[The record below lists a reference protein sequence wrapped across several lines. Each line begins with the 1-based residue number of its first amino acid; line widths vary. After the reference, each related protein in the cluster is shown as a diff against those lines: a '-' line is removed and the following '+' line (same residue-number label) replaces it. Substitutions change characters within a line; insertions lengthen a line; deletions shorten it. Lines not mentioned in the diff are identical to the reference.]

1 MNDEHPESG
10 YVDDDAVEYGL
21 ESAFTDIEILR
32 TTDYN
37 VVARGRRYGR
47 WWLLKG
53 LPPGKSESA
62 ALQRRLKK
70 EFELHSRLR
79 HQAIPMAVALE
90 NVGHL
95 GLCIVMEWIEG
106 ETLSKTLDSRKLKR
120 NERRE
125 IMRNIVAAVSYI
137 HSMGIAHRDLKP
149 ANIMLRKS
157 GQGIALIDFGLA
169 DSDDYAEMKQPAGTA
184 GFISPEQMEN
194 GGTDPADDV
203 FSLGMIMKLLC
214 PEYKSLSRK
223 CTAPRAQRPADAG
236 KIAAALDRR
245 KQRPR
250 ILFYTLIAILCVVS
264 AILAY
269 TVYSLS
275 DISKAERR
283 KVTEIAEDN
292 SENRRKASELEDSMT
307 TMGYRLSEA
316 EARQAEAHL
325 KQAEAEMRQ
334 AEAESRLAEIA
345 NHDRLKQETIKE
357 GMRMI
362 DMLTARYD
370 SERGTHLSA
379 GDAEKLMAL
388 QTELQKD
395 FQNKL
400 GGFSTMIDSR
410 DLSNQEKKL
419 INSELQNYFAIAFNN
434 YYQKWL
440 RKVYPTLE

>member
-1 MNDEHPESG
+1 MNEEHPESG
-10 YVDDDAVEYGL
+10 YIDDDEVEYGL

-37 VVARGRRYGR
+37 VVGRGRRYGR

-53 LPPGKSESA
+53 LPPAKSDSA

-203 FSLGMIMKLLC
+203 FSLGIIMKLLC

-236 KIAAALDRR
+236 KVAEALERR

-250 ILFYTLIAILCVVS
+250 ILFFVLIAVLCFVS
-264 AILAY
+264 AFLAY

-275 DISKAERR
+275 DISRTERR
-283 KVTEIAEDN
+283 KVTEIAKD
-292 SENRRKASELEDSMT
+292 SRENREKASELADSLT
-307 TMGYRLSEA
+307 TMAYRLSEA
-316 EARQAEAHL
+316 EARQSEAHAR
-325 KQAEAEMRQ
+325 QAEAEMRQ
-334 AEAESRLAEIA
+334 AEAESRLAEITS
-345 NHDRLKQETIKE
+345 HDQLIQETIKE
-357 GMRMI
+357 GMRII
-362 DMLTARYD
+362 DLLTAGYD
-370 SERGTHLSA
+370 SERGARLMA
-379 GDAEKLMAL
+379 GEGEKLMAL

-395 FQNKL
+395 FQNRL
-400 GGFSTMIDSR
+400 NSFSASIESR
-410 DLSNQEKKL
+410 NLSNQEKKL
-419 INSELQNYFAIAFNN
+419 INSELQNYFAVTFNN

-440 RKVYPTLE
+440 RKVYPNLE

>member
-1 MNDEHPESG
+1 MNEEHPESG
-10 YVDDDAVEYGL
+10 YIDDDEVEYGL

-37 VVARGRRYGR
+37 VVGRGRRYGR

-203 FSLGMIMKLLC
+203 FSLGIIMKLLC

-236 KIAAALDRR
+236 KVAEALERR

-250 ILFYTLIAILCVVS
+250 ILFFVLIAVLCFVS
-264 AILAY
+264 AFLAY

-275 DISKAERR
+275 DISRTERR
-283 KVTEIAEDN
+283 KVTEIAKD
-292 SENRRKASELEDSMT
+292 SRENREKASELADSLT
-307 TMGYRLSEA
+307 TMAYRLSEA
-316 EARQAEAHL
+316 EARQSEAHAR
-325 KQAEAEMRQ
+325 QAEAEMRQ
-334 AEAESRLAEIA
+334 AEAESRLAEITS
-345 NHDRLKQETIKE
+345 HDQLIQETIKE
-357 GMRMI
+357 GMRII
-362 DMLTARYD
+362 DLLTAGYD
-370 SERGTHLSA
+370 SERGARLMA
-379 GDAEKLMAL
+379 GEGEKLMAL

-395 FQNKL
+395 FQNRL
-400 GGFSTMIDSR
+400 NSFSASMDSR
-410 DLSNQEKKL
+410 NLSNQEKKL
-419 INSELQNYFAIAFNN
+419 INSELQNYFAVTFNN

-440 RKVYPTLE
+440 RKVYPNLE

>member
-1 MNDEHPESG
+1 MNEEHPESG
-10 YVDDDAVEYGL
+10 YIDDDAVEYGL

-53 LPPGKSESA
+53 LPPAKSDSA

-169 DSDDYAEMKQPAGTA
+169 DSDDYAEMKQPAGTP
-184 GFISPEQMEN
+184 GFVSPEQIER

-236 KIAAALDRR
+236 KVAEALERR

-250 ILFYTLIAILCVVS
+250 ILFFVLIAVLCFVS
-264 AILAY
+264 AFLAY

-275 DISKAERR
+275 DISRTERR
-283 KVTEIAEDN
+283 KVTEIAKD
-292 SENRRKASELEDSMT
+292 SRENREKASELADSLT
-307 TMGYRLSEA
+307 TMAYRLSEA
-316 EARQAEAHL
+316 EARQSEAHAR
-325 KQAEAEMRQ
+325 QAEAEMRQ
-334 AEAESRLAEIA
+334 AEAESRLAEITS
-345 NHDRLKQETIKE
+345 HDQLIQETIKE
-357 GMRMI
+357 GMRII
-362 DMLTARYD
+362 DLLTAGYD
-370 SERGTHLSA
+370 SERGARLMA
-379 GDAEKLMAL
+379 GEGEKLMAL

-395 FQNKL
+395 FQNRL
-400 GGFSTMIDSR
+400 NIFSASMDSR
-410 DLSNQEKKL
+410 NLSNQEKKL
-419 INSELQNYFAIAFNN
+419 INSELQNYFAVTFNN

-440 RKVYPTLE
+440 RKVYPNLE

>member
-1 MNDEHPESG
+1 MNEEHPESG
-10 YVDDDAVEYGL
+10 YIDDDEVEYGL

-37 VVARGRRYGR
+37 VVGRGRRYGR

-203 FSLGMIMKLLC
+203 FSLGIIMKLLC

-236 KIAAALDRR
+236 KVAEALERR

-250 ILFYTLIAILCVVS
+250 ILFFVLIAVLCFVS
-264 AILAY
+264 AFLAY

-275 DISKAERR
+275 DISRTERR
-283 KVTEIAEDN
+283 KVTEIAKD
-292 SENRRKASELEDSMT
+292 SRENREKASELADSLT
-307 TMGYRLSEA
+307 TMAYRLSEA
-316 EARQAEAHL
+316 EARQSEAHAR
-325 KQAEAEMRQ
+325 QAEAEMRQ
-334 AEAESRLAEIA
+334 AEAESRLAEITS
-345 NHDRLKQETIKE
+345 HDQLIQETIKE
-357 GMRMI
+357 GMRII
-362 DMLTARYD
+362 DLLTAGYD
-370 SERGTHLSA
+370 SERGARLMA
-379 GDAEKLMAL
+379 GEGEKLMAL

-395 FQNKL
+395 FQNRL
-400 GGFSTMIDSR
+400 NSFSASIESR
-410 DLSNQEKKL
+410 NLSNQEKKL
-419 INSELQNYFAIAFNN
+419 INSELQNYFAVTFNN

-440 RKVYPTLE
+440 RKVYPNLE

>member
-1 MNDEHPESG
+1 MNEEHPESG
-10 YVDDDAVEYGL
+10 YIDDDEVEYGL

-37 VVARGRRYGR
+37 VVGRGRRYGR

-203 FSLGMIMKLLC
+203 FSLGIIMKLLC

-236 KIAAALDRR
+236 KVAEALERR

-250 ILFYTLIAILCVVS
+250 ILFFVLIAVLCFVS
-264 AILAY
+264 AFLAY

-275 DISKAERR
+275 DISRTERR
-283 KVTEIAEDN
+283 KVTEIAKD
-292 SENRRKASELEDSMT
+292 SRENREKASELADSLT
-307 TMGYRLSEA
+307 TMAYRLSEA
-316 EARQAEAHL
+316 EARQSEAHAR
-325 KQAEAEMRQ
+325 QAEAEMRQ
-334 AEAESRLAEIA
+334 AEAESRLAEITS
-345 NHDRLKQETIKE
+345 HDKLIQETIKE
-357 GMRMI
+357 GMRII
-362 DMLTARYD
+362 DLLTAGYD
-370 SERGTHLSA
+370 SERGARLMA
-379 GDAEKLMAL
+379 GEGEKLMAL

-395 FQNKL
+395 FQNRL
-400 GGFSTMIDSR
+400 NSFSASMDSR
-410 DLSNQEKKL
+410 NLSNQEKKL
-419 INSELQNYFAIAFNN
+419 INSELQNYFAVTFNN

-440 RKVYPTLE
+440 RKVYPNLE